1 MNLGAYRPQIFHKQ
15 GEEKGITSMAL
26 LRKKFDPMNA
36 YRSHEGTILASD
48 VTPEGFSVPFQ
59 HAYGY
64 LLNSGAMAGHAHP
77 TDEIYLVL
85 SGSGYV
91 ILGGGNRG
99 VSAGDVV
106 AIPPNTW
113 HTMLCTEKDDAPF
126 LWAALW
132 WEHLDG
138 AKKDWKPEDGIPVL
152 RFSKETATPSHNGTI
167 LASEVVPD
175 VLNCPFGHAYGY
187 LEDGNS
193 MENHAHETK
202 EFYVFFE
209 GTGTMTVGEETEP
222 VGPGDVV
229 AIPSGM
235 PHSVTAQKG
244 EKLLFAAFWWAE

>member
-1 MNLGAYRPQIFHKQ
+1 
-15 GEEKGITSMAL
+15 MAL

-91 ILGGGNRG
+91 ILGGENRG

-193 MENHAHETK
+193 METHAHETK